1 MTHDHCWHLACILP
15 AIIVSGQV
23 IDWFHRAAEELGDG
37 DVATAVAK
45 FPPYEG
51 KVSAEEEESWRQQ
64 PAVLPATVEEKASL

>member
-1 MTHDHCWHLACILP
+1 M
-15 AIIVSGQV
+15 

>member
-1 MTHDHCWHLACILP
+1 MRGAEVTAERLAHGIP
-15 AIIVSGQV
+15 YHPEV
-23 IDWFHRAAEELGDG
+23 IDWFHRAAEELGDA

-51 KVSAEEEESWRQQ
+51 KVSAEEGESWRRQ